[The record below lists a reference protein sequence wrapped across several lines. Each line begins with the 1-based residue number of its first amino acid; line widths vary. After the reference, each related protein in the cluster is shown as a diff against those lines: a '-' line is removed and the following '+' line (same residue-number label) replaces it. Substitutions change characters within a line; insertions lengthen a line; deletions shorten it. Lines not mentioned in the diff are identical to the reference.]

1 MDASFEY
8 RFPAIRGIQS
18 NREYYISM
26 CPLRLIPKLFVF
38 DEAELKPELRAQRV
52 LNKSRV
58 PGIAEYIVRNRDAY
72 VFSAITAS
80 IDGGVHFEPLAD
92 EKGMNRLGL
101 LRIEMNAKF
110 IINDGQHRRAA
121 IESALKADPSLGD
134 ETIAVVFFLD
144 KGLARSQ
151 QMFADLNMHAARPS
165 RSLGVLY
172 DQRDDLALLT
182 REAISQT
189 KIFKDMVEFERS
201 ALAERSRKLF
211 TLSAIYSA
219 NRALTEG
226 YSFTSHEEAVTVL
239 VEFWDAVG
247 SQMKDWQLVQ
257 QGRQTSGELRRDF
270 IHAHGIVLHAL
281 GMVGRDLLAQYPKDW
296 KPKLRRLRE
305 IDWSRSNKREWE
317 GKAMIAGAIS
327 RTTASVLLTT
337 NHIQKHLGVP
347 LTKSSST
354 IGVKQ
359 AKGAA
364 K

>member
-18 NREYYISM
+18 GREYYISM

-58 PGIAEYIVRNRDAY
+58 PGIAEYIVKNRTGY

-80 IDGGVHFEPLAD
+80 IDGGLHFEPLAD
-92 EKGMNRLGL
+92 ENSMSRLGL
-101 LRIEMNAKF
+101 LRVEMNAKF

-121 IESALKADPSLGD
+121 IETALKADPSLGD
-134 ETIAVVFFLD
+134 ETIAVVFFHD

-165 RSLGVLY
+165 RSLGILY

-182 REAISQT
+182 RKAIALT
-189 KIFKDMVEFERS
+189 KSFRDMVEFERS

-219 NRALTEG
+219 NRALMEG
-226 YSFTSHEEAVTVL
+226 NTLATPAEAL
-239 VEFWDAVG
+239 NFIVEFWDAVG
-247 SQMKDWQLVQ
+247 LQMKDWQSVQ
-257 QGRQTSGELRRDF
+257 QGRQSSGEMRRDF
-270 IHAHGIVLHAL
+270 IHSHAIVLHAL
-281 GMVGRDLLAQYPKDW
+281 GLVGRDLVVLYPNNW
-296 KPKLRRLRE
+296 KSKLKGLRT
-305 IDWSRSNKREWE
+305 IDWSRSNKKVWE
-317 GKAMIAGAIS
+317 GTAMIAGAIS
-327 RTTASVLLTT
+327 KTTASVQLTA
-337 NHIQKHLGVP
+337 NYIKKHLGVP
-347 LTKSSST
+347 LNRS
-354 IGVKQ
+354 
-359 AKGAA
+359 GAA
-364 K
+364 AAHKQNGKGSK